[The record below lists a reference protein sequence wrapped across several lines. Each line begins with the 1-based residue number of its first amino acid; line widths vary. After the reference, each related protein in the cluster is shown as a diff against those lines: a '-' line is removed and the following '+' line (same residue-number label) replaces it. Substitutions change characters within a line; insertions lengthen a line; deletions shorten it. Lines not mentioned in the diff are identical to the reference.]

1 MPDFIWEGNINTS
14 ICDQLLNYY
23 DNCTIVPKLSFQAS
37 PTQEMVEGHFRG
49 HGKTST
55 DLHLHMILSHNE
67 GCLKYYFDELSRCI
81 TEYMEEYTW
90 SGGME
95 SVISDGFNIQR
106 YQPGEGY
113 TLWHYERTNGELSKR
128 FLAWMTYLTDNPDG
142 GTEWLHQEKYVAGKK
157 GKTVIWPAEWTH
169 THRGRV
175 DQKLEKTIITGW
187 IDLI

>member
-106 YQPGEGY
+106 VS
-113 TLWHYERTNGELSKR
+113 TWRR
-128 FLAWMTYLTDNPDG
+128 
-142 GTEWLHQEKYVAGKK
+142 LHLMA
-157 GKTVIWPAEWTH
+157 
-169 THRGRV
+169 
-175 DQKLEKTIITGW
+175 L
-187 IDLI
+187 

>member
-1 MPDFIWEGNINTS
+1 MPDFIWEGNIDTS

-81 TEYMEEYTW
+81 TEYMESTHGQEEW
-90 SGGME
+90 NQLFQM
-95 SVISDGFNIQR
+95 D
-106 YQPGEGY
+106 
-113 TLWHYERTNGELSKR
+113 L
-128 FLAWMTYLTDNPDG
+128 TYKGIN
-142 GTEWLHQEKYVAGKK
+142 WRRLHLMA
-157 GKTVIWPAEWTH
+157 
-169 THRGRV
+169 
-175 DQKLEKTIITGW
+175 L
-187 IDLI
+187 